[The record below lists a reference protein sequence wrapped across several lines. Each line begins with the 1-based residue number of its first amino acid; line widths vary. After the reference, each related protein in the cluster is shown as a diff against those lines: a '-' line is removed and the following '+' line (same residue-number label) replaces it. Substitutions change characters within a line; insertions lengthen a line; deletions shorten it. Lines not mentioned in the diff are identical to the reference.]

1 MRDRDTFQQAC
12 NNLLEL
18 QTGVQITLHIQIS
31 QNHGTQALGLSE
43 LSATANQV
51 GDFFL
56 QVTNQMSQKGRSMCG
71 FHALKL

>member
-51 GDFFL
+51 GDFFTSD
-56 QVTNQMSQKGRSMCG
+56 QSND
-71 FHALKL
+71 